1 MEVISL
7 EQKFGG
13 RILQGFKT
21 EVPNTK
27 KIFLSEGRHTIE
39 VQLENYS
46 QELTKNVRQV
56 IFDTAKWAT
65 TTKTAVSKTNIDFT
79 INSSAKYSNRIRM
92 PDIGLDVGKSY
103 GGGSDKI

>member
-1 MEVISL
+1 ME
-7 EQKFGG
+7 ENHYK
-13 RILQGFKT
+13 GFKT

-46 QELTKNVRQV
+46 QELTKNIRKV

-65 TTKTAVSKTNIDFT
+65 VF
-79 INSSAKYSNRIRM
+79 
-92 PDIGLDVGKSY
+92 
-103 GGGSDKI
+103 